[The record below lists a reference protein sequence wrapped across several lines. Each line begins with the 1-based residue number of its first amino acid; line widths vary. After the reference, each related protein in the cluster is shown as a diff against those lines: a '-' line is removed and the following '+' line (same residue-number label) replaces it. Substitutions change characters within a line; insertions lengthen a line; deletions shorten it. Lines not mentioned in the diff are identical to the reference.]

1 MLLLF
6 LCVFNWDCN
15 VFTLFRAYLALFYF
29 KFSHSNFKFNSQNI
43 ELFTNWHFHY
53 SNVFRLEKLHGYT
66 YTALTTIETEKKKRV
81 SEFNLKHEFTVYINS
96 HTLNFIALEYRGDL
110 LLCYFVLTTKNFQTK
125 RTSTL
130 QRWWTQTL
138 KSEKK
143 AFRNYNLS
151 KHIVEKR
158 NGIEI
163 KKKNKQQTNQGNSR
177 AMWTYNM

>member
-66 YTALTTIETEKKKRV
+66 NTRLWLRYIEKDWDREKKKQRV
-81 SEFNLKHEFTVYINS
+81 SEFNLKHKFTVYINS

-125 RTSTL
+125 LTSTL
-130 QRWWTQTL
+130 QRRWTQTL
-138 KSEKK
+138 KFEKK
-143 AFRNYNLS
+143 
-151 KHIVEKR
+151 KHFETTIYQ
-158 NGIEI
+158 N
-163 KKKNKQQTNQGNSR
+163 T
-177 AMWTYNM
+177 

>member
-66 YTALTTIETEKKKRV
+66 YTRLWLRYIEKDWDREKKKTT
-81 SEFNLKHEFTVYINS
+81 SEWIQFKAQIHSLYQFA
-96 HTLNFIALEYRGDL
+96 HTQFYCIGIQRRFIALLFRVDHEK
-110 LLCYFVLTTKNFQTK
+110 FPNKTNINSPKTMNANFK
-125 RTSTL
+125 VWR
-130 QRWWTQTL
+130 
-138 KSEKK
+138 KKK

-163 KKKNKQQTNQGNSR
+163 
-177 AMWTYNM
+177 